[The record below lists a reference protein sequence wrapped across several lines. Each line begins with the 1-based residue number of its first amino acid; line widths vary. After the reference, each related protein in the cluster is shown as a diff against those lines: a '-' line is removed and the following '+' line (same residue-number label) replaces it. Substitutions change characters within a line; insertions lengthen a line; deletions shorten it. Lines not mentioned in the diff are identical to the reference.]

1 MHQPGLEQERRRCPP
16 RPPGAGTCPQP
27 SPPRAMATRW
37 GICSA
42 GRISHDFLV
51 ALKTLPATEHKAVA
65 IAARDLARAQEY
77 AQKHGIPRAY
87 GSYEELA
94 QDPDVDV
101 VYVGVINPEHLP
113 VGRLFLGAGKH
124 VLLEKPLGMNTA
136 EVRELVQLAQSQGVF
151 LMEAFWTRFFPIS
164 EQIRQ
169 LLAQGAVGR
178 GKADLGDRGA
188 PHGEHPP
195 AGGEEAGGAAPS
207 WTSAATASSFASMV
221 LAGERP
227 ESIVASGFLYPS
239 GVDETTSVILKY
251 AGKRQAVVSC
261 TMSVELPNQAWVCGT
276 KGSIE
281 LPAPWYAP
289 TTMIV
294 NHQRHECPLPPAPQP
309 LNFSNGTGMRYEAQH
324 VRECLLR
331 GLKESPIMSLADSEL
346 VASIM
351 DTVRQQLGVTFSED
365 QQG

>member
-1 MHQPGLEQERRRCPP
+1 MHQPGLEQERRCCPP

-27 SPPRAMATRW
+27 SPPRATATRW

-42 GRISHDFLV
+42 GKISHDFLV
-51 ALKTLPATEHKAVA
+51 ALKTLPATEHQAVA

-77 AQKHGIPRAY
+77 AQKHRIPRAY

-101 VYVGVINPEHLP
+101 VYVGVINPKHLP
-113 VGRLFLGAGKH
+113 VGRLFLGAGKP

-136 EVRELVQLAQSQGVF
+136 EVRELAQLARSQGVF

-169 LLAQGAVGR
+169 LLAQGAVGEVKLISVTMGHPMENILR
-178 GKADLGDRGA
+178 LVKKELG
-188 PHGEHPP
+188 
-195 AGGEEAGGAAPS
+195 GGAILDIGCYGLQ
-207 WTSAATASSFASMV
+207 FANMV
-221 LAGERP
+221 LTGEQP
-227 ESIVASGFLYPS
+227 ESIIASGFLFPS
-239 GVDETTSVILKY
+239 GVDETTSVILQY

-261 TMSVELPNQAWVCGT
+261 TMSVELPNQASVCGT

-294 NHQRHECPLPPAPQP
+294 NNQRYECPLPPPTQP

-324 VRECLLR
+324 VRECLLQ
-331 GLKESPIMSLADSEL
+331 GLKESPIMSLADSEQ

-351 DTVRQQLGVTFSED
+351 DKVRQQLGVTYSAD
-365 QQG
+365 KQG

>member
-1 MHQPGLEQERRRCPP
+1 
-16 RPPGAGTCPQP
+16 
-27 SPPRAMATRW
+27 MATRW

-51 ALKTLPATEHKAVA
+51 ALKTLPATEHKPPQAVA

-77 AQKHGIPRAY
+77 AQKHGIPRVY

-136 EVRELVQLAQSQGVF
+136 EVRQLAQLAQSQGVF

-164 EQIRQ
+164 EQIRR
-169 LLAQGAVGR
+169 LLAQGAVGEVKLISVTVGHPMENIHR
-178 GKADLGDRGA
+178 LVEKKLG
-188 PHGEHPP
+188 
-195 AGGEEAGGAAPS
+195 GGAILDVGCYGIQ
-207 WTSAATASSFASMV
+207 FASMV

-294 NHQRHECPLPPAPQP
+294 NHQRHECPLPPPPQP
-309 LNFSNGTGMRYEAQH
+309 VNFSNGTGMRYEAQH

>member
-1 MHQPGLEQERRRCPP
+1 
-16 RPPGAGTCPQP
+16 
-27 SPPRAMATRW
+27 MATRW

-51 ALKTLPATEHKAVA
+51 ALKTLPAEEHQVVA

-94 QDPDVDV
+94 RDPHVDV
-101 VYVGVINPEHLP
+101 VYVGVIHPEHLP
-113 VGRLFLGAGKH
+113 VGRLFLGAGKP
-124 VLLEKPLGMNTA
+124 VLLEKPLGMDAA
-136 EVRELVQLAQSQGVF
+136 EVRELAQVARTHGVF
-151 LMEAFWTRFFPIS
+151 LMEAFWTRFFPLS

-169 LLAQGAVGR
+169 LLAQGALGEVTLLRAAVGHPMENIPR
-178 GKADLGDRGA
+178 LVEKKLG
-188 PHGEHPP
+188 
-195 AGGEEAGGAAPS
+195 GGAILDIGCYCIQL
-207 WTSAATASSFASMV
+207 ASMV
-221 LAGERP
+221 FGGEKP

-239 GVDETTSVILKY
+239 GVDETTSVILNY
-251 AGKRQAVVSC
+251 AGKRQAVFSC
-261 TMSVELPNQAWVCGT
+261 TMRLEIPSQAVLCGT
-276 KGSIE
+276 EGCIE
-281 LPAPWYAP
+281 VPSPFYAP

-294 NHQRHECPLPPAPQP
+294 KGQRRDCPLPPPSQP

-331 GLKESPIMSLADSEL
+331 GLKESPVMSLADSEL

-351 DTVRQQLGVTFSED
+351 DEIRRQLGVTYSAD
-365 QQG
+365 RQG